1 SCHFRD
7 LIIDV
12 RKTPDRNFGDD
23 PRPSLVLLG
32 ADRGAVFEG
41 TNRLAVGPPAT
52 GYLSIAS
59 KMASH
64 LSECVERMDSL
75 GCLSRVVLSLAD
87 LRDPFYRWIL
97 RRRCFKRIRRS
108 LS

>member
-1 SCHFRD
+1 YVQKILD
-7 LIIDV
+7 PDV
-12 RKTPDRNFGDD
+12 GLDGRSSRALP
-23 PRPSLVLLG
+23 G
-32 ADRGAVFEG
+32 ADRGDVCQG
-41 TNRLAVGPPAT
+41 TNRLGVRPPAT

-97 RRRCFKRIRRS
+97 RRRCFKRFLRS
-108 LS
+108 FS